1 MQFGKR
7 TEPRNFWLEEILLFG
22 IIGRD
27 QETTNR
33 MQVKEKKDEEKKKQM
48 EDYVARYASR
58 KIFIWKTKR

>member
-7 TEPRNFWLEEILLFG
+7 PEPRNFWLEEILLFG

>member
-7 TEPRNFWLEEILLFG
+7 PEPRNFWLEQIVLFV
-22 IIGRD
+22 IIWRD

-33 MQVKEKKDEEKKKQM
+33 KQVKEKKDEQKKKQI